1 MPRRTPLAVLLAA
14 TLLSGGCGTID
25 NLHYPAVAPAN
36 APSAPVCRVYGGVRG
51 DWAVI
56 SDYPWKPVVTYLD
69 YVTVPL
75 LAAGNLV
82 FDVIGDTLTLPYTAV
97 EAYRRATYRPAAPAY
112 AAPAGIADIAD
123 IAIPPVI
130 SPR

>member
-14 TLLSGGCGTID
+14 TLLGGGCGTID
-25 NLHYPAVAPAN
+25 NLRRPAVAPAN

-56 SDYPWKPVVTYLD
+56 SDYPWESVETYLD

-75 LAAGNLV
+75 LAAGDLV

-97 EAYRRATYRPAAPAY
+97 EVYRRATHRPAAPAEVVEV
-112 AAPAGIADIAD
+112 ADID
-123 IAIPPVI
+123 VPLPPVT